1 MSTPIE
7 LHFYNKNNELIKT
20 YSQDRISWG
29 FLKQAV
35 KIKDASTLD
44 ESNIDIIADFVCE
57 FYGNR
62 FSIFGRKANKRKL
75 LKYTDV
81 DQLLAVS
88 GQIITRVL
96 TMMKANGVTLPNAQ
110 AVTKQK

>member
-1 MSTPIE
+1 MATPIE
-7 LHFYNKNNELIKT
+7 LHFYNKTNELIKT
-20 YSQDRISWG
+20 YKQDRISWG

-35 KIKDASTLD
+35 KIRDVNTLD

-62 FSIFGRKANKRKL
+62 FSKFGKKANKRIL

-81 DQLLAVS
+81 DQLLAVA

-96 TMMKANGVTLPNAQ
+96 NMMEVNGVTLPNAPTV
-110 AVTKQK
+110 AK

>member
-20 YSQDRISWG
+20 YSQDRISWQ

-35 KIKDASTLD
+35 KINDVNTLD

-62 FSIFGRKANKRKL
+62 FSIFGKKANRKKL

-81 DQLLAVS
+81 DQLLAVA

-96 TMMKANGVTLPNAQ
+96 NMMKANGVSLPKAQ
-110 AVTKQK
+110 AATK